1 MQARA
6 SVLKEDDESS
16 EALGRVT
23 RGVVMRERNV
33 EMDAAH
39 FGFSLQYM
47 GPPLAYCL
55 LQSLDHALS
64 PMVKFLFL
72 FSGA

>member
-6 SVLKEDDESS
+6 SVLKEDDEPS
-16 EALGRVT
+16 EALGRVS

-39 FGFSLQYM
+39 YGFSLQYM
-47 GPPLAYCL
+47 GPPL
-55 LQSLDHALS
+55 SVFRSMKS
-64 PMVKFLFL
+64 PSSVNSNHIHIDQLKL
-72 FSGA
+72 